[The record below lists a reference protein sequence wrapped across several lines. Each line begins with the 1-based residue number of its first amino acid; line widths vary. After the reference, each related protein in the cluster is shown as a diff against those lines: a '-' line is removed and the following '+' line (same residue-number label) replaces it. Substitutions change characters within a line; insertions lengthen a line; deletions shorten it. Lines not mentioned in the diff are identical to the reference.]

1 MAALLDANQD
11 PSRANDENAKTLWMG
26 DLAYWMDENFLY
38 SLFVPTGAL
47 HTVKII
53 RNKASNASEGYGF
66 VEFAS
71 HAAAEDVLHTL
82 NGTPIPNTDQIFRLN
97 WAAFGVGK
105 QTPEGA
111 DNMHVDHSIFVGD
124 LAPEVTD
131 YMLQEHFRQYYPSV
145 RSAKVIADS
154 VSNRSKG
161 YGFVRFGSE
170 QERDMALGQMNG
182 IHINNRPIRV
192 SLATAKK
199 NPGQATAAQVAQ
211 PPHPSDFDPTNTTLF
226 IGGLSGGV
234 TEEQLRAVF
243 AAYGDIV
250 YVKVPPGKGCGF
262 VQFVQR
268 AAAETAMTHMQG
280 QLLGSSSIRI
290 SWGRSNSS
298 RSQQAATTH
307 TPSYAYSAYTAPTAA
322 PNYGGGY
329 DTNLLAQY
337 GYSAPATDPYA
348 AYYAALGQADPY
360 QGYQQMLSTPAASA
374 AAAAAAAL
382 PVSGLAQPKA
392 NGIAGKTNG
401 LFDPLGPFDVDALNA
416 AYLQKHQAAL
426 LGSHL
431 HL

>member
-1 MAALLDANQD
+1 MHDPQQQKNIPPCLLPRLPPLHHAPATSQ
-11 PSRANDENAKTLWMG
+11 PCLLRLI
-26 DLAYWMDENFLY
+26 LA
-38 SLFVPTGAL
+38 P
-47 HTVKII
+47 
-53 RNKASNASEGYGF
+53 NKACIMPAQSCSQ
-66 VEFAS
+66 EFS
-71 HAAAEDVLHTL
+71 
-82 NGTPIPNTDQIFRLN
+82 RLL
-97 WAAFGVGK
+97 
-105 QTPEGA
+105 P
-111 DNMHVDHSIFVGD
+111 SC
-124 LAPEVTD
+124 LAPEYATPD
-131 YMLQEHFRQYYPSV
+131 LQICAVQ
-145 RSAKVIADS
+145 VIADS

-199 NPGQATAAQVAQ
+199 NPGQATIAPVAQ

-268 AAAETAMTHMQG
+268 AAAESAMGHMQG

-298 RSQQAATTH
+298 RSQVAAAPTH
-307 TPSYAYSAYTAPTAA
+307 TPSYAYSAYAAPAAAAAAAATAA
-322 PNYGGGY
+322 YGAGY

-337 GYSAPATDPYA
+337 GYTAPAADPYA
-348 AYYAALGQADPY
+348 AYYAAAMPQSDPY
-360 QGYQQMLSTPAASA
+360 S
-374 AAAAAAAL
+374 
-382 PVSGLAQPKA
+382 VRH
-392 NGIAGKTNG
+392 
-401 LFDPLGPFDVDALNA
+401 LFLCGQLV
-416 AYLQKHQAAL
+416 
-426 LGSHL
+426 
-431 HL
+431 

>member
-1 MAALLDANQD
+1 MLV
-11 PSRANDENAKTLWMG
+11 SRL
-26 DLAYWMDENFLY
+26 
-38 SLFVPTGAL
+38 
-47 HTVKII
+47 
-53 RNKASNASEGYGF
+53 ASE
-66 VEFAS
+66 
-71 HAAAEDVLHTL
+71 H
-82 NGTPIPNTDQIFRLN
+82 
-97 WAAFGVGK
+97 K
-105 QTPEGA
+105 
-111 DNMHVDHSIFVGD
+111 
-124 LAPEVTD
+124 VTD
-131 YMLQEHFRQYYPSV
+131 LHIRSV
-145 RSAKVIADS
+145 QVIADS

-199 NPGQATAAQVAQ
+199 NPGQATVAPVAQ

-268 AAAETAMTHMQG
+268 AAAESAMGHMQG

-298 RSQQAATTH
+298 RSQAAAAPTH
-307 TPSYAYSAYTAPTAA
+307 TPSYAYSAYTAPAAAAATAA
-322 PNYGGGY
+322 YGAGY

-337 GYSAPATDPYA
+337 GYTAPAADPYA
-348 AYYAALGQADPY
+348 AYYAAAMPQTDPY
-360 QGYQQMLSTPAASA
+360 AVCDLFLLY
-374 AAAAAAAL
+374 
-382 PVSGLAQPKA
+382 A
-392 NGIAGKTNG
+392 NSLIS
-401 LFDPLGPFDVDALNA
+401 LCV
-416 AYLQKHQAAL
+416 
-426 LGSHL
+426 
-431 HL
+431 

>member
-1 MAALLDANQD
+1 
-11 PSRANDENAKTLWMG
+11 
-26 DLAYWMDENFLY
+26 
-38 SLFVPTGAL
+38 
-47 HTVKII
+47 
-53 RNKASNASEGYGF
+53 
-66 VEFAS
+66 
-71 HAAAEDVLHTL
+71 
-82 NGTPIPNTDQIFRLN
+82 
-97 WAAFGVGK
+97 
-105 QTPEGA
+105 
-111 DNMHVDHSIFVGD
+111 
-124 LAPEVTD
+124 
-131 YMLQEHFRQYYPSV
+131 MLQ
-145 RSAKVIADS
+145 VIADS

-199 NPGQATAAQVAQ
+199 NPGQATIAPVAQ

-268 AAAETAMTHMQG
+268 TAAESAMAHMQG

-298 RSQQAATTH
+298 RSQAAASTH
-307 TPSYAYSAYTAPTAA
+307 TPSYAYSAYTAPAAAAAATAA
-322 PNYGGGY
+322 YGSGY

-337 GYSAPATDPYA
+337 GYTAPAVDPYA
-348 AYYAALGQADPY
+348 SYYAAMPQADPY
-360 QGYQQMLSTPAASA
+360 SVCS
-374 AAAAAAAL
+374 
-382 PVSGLAQPKA
+382 
-392 NGIAGKTNG
+392 
-401 LFDPLGPFDVDALNA
+401 
-416 AYLQKHQAAL
+416 AL
-426 LGSHL
+426 LCWISTAL
-431 HL
+431 LTSVVNLPAVCMLCIDKLTRRCLKSCFACTQSQVPLVQLF

>member
-26 DLAYWMDENFLY
+26 DLAYWMDENFMY

-47 HTVKII
+47 QTVKII

-66 VEFAS
+66 VEFAT
-71 HAAAEDVLHTL
+71 HAAAEDVLQTL

-105 QTPEGA
+105 QTQEGT

-199 NPGQATAAQVAQ
+199 NPGQITAAPVAQ

-234 TEEQLRAVF
+234 TEEQLRSVF

-268 AAAETAMTHMQG
+268 AAAESAMGHMQG

-298 RSQQAATTH
+298 RSQAAAATTH
-307 TPSYAYSAYTAPTAA
+307 TPSYAYSTYTAPATVTAA
-322 PNYGGGY
+322 SYAGY

-337 GYSAPATDPYA
+337 GYAAPSVDPYA
-348 AYYAALGQADPY
+348 AYYASIQQADPY
-360 QGYQQMLSTPAASA
+360 QGYQQMLPAAA
-374 AAAAAAAL
+374 AVSAAAAAAL
-382 PVSGLAQPKA
+382 PTKA
-392 NGIAGKTNG
+392 ISAKTNG
-401 LFDPLGPFDVDALNA
+401 LFDPLGPLDVDALNA
-416 AYLQKHQAAL
+416 AYIQKHQAAL

-431 HL
+431 RL

>member
-1 MAALLDANQD
+1 MPLTPHSGSKQSSHHASARPLSECSTAQQLLV
-11 PSRANDENAKTLWMG
+11 SRL
-26 DLAYWMDENFLY
+26 
-38 SLFVPTGAL
+38 
-47 HTVKII
+47 
-53 RNKASNASEGYGF
+53 ASE
-66 VEFAS
+66 
-71 HAAAEDVLHTL
+71 HK
-82 NGTPIPNTDQIFRLN
+82 TP
-97 WAAFGVGK
+97 
-105 QTPEGA
+105 
-111 DNMHVDHSIFVGD
+111 D
-124 LAPEVTD
+124 LQFCAV
-131 YMLQEHFRQYYPSV
+131 Q
-145 RSAKVIADS
+145 VIADS

-199 NPGQATAAQVAQ
+199 NPGQATIAPVAQ

-268 AAAETAMTHMQG
+268 AAAESAMGHMQG

-298 RSQQAATTH
+298 RSQAATAPTH
-307 TPSYAYSAYTAPTAA
+307 TPSYAYSAYTAPAAAAAAAAATAA
-322 PNYGGGY
+322 YGAGY

-337 GYSAPATDPYA
+337 GYTAPAVDPYA
-348 AYYAALGQADPY
+348 AYYAAAMPQADPY
-360 QGYQQMLSTPAASA
+360 SVRHL
-374 AAAAAAAL
+374 L
-382 PVSGLAQPKA
+382 
-392 NGIAGKTNG
+392 
-401 LFDPLGPFDVDALNA
+401 LFGQLC
-416 AYLQKHQAAL
+416 
-426 LGSHL
+426 
-431 HL
+431 